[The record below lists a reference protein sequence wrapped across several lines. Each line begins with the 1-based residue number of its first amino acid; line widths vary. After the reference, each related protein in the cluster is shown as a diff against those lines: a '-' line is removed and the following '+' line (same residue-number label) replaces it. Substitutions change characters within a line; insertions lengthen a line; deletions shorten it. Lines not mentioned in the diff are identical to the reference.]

1 MNTHTVIT
9 HTVVNI
15 PYQHSSRD
23 HTSGLT
29 PPSTRDIGH
38 QWHLPPLCRF
48 ERLTT
53 LLSPMFTFIRCLVI
67 SLILLTVFLN
77 MSLLYIINS
86 FFHFSLKFSH
96 SIHLCLS
103 PSFSHLHI
111 SLLHYL
117 IGLSPSIF
125 RLHPIALPLICI
137 QHTTH
142 VHLYNNSC
150 CISCNA
156 SGHHVL
162 GDN

>member
-38 QWHLPPLCRF
+38 QRHLPPLCRF

-67 SLILLTVFLN
+67 LLILLTVFLN

-86 FFHFSLKFSH
+86 FTFTFLWSFLTQ
-96 SIHLCLS
+96 SISVFLHLS
-103 PSFSHLHI
+103 
-111 SLLHYL
+111 
-117 IGLSPSIF
+117 
-125 RLHPIALPLICI
+125 LICI
-137 QHTTH
+137 FLSFTTSSVFPHLSFASTPSLYLWSVFNIQHMFIYLTTR
-142 VHLYNNSC
+142 VAYLAMHLATMY
-150 CISCNA
+150 
-156 SGHHVL
+156 
-162 GDN
+162 